1 MTLPR
6 LEYLSSE
13 RMGADVGS
21 ENRTARVLVSRHGN
35 SVYSTGLVVL
45 VVLTVFVGE
54 GKTEEILGELG

>member
-6 LEYLSSE
+6 LEYLSLE

-35 SVYSTGLVVL
+35 SVYSGLVVL

-54 GKTEEILGELG
+54 GKIEEILGELG

>member
-1 MTLPR
+1 
-6 LEYLSSE
+6 
-13 RMGADVGS
+13 MGADVGS

-54 GKTEEILGELG
+54 GKIEEILGELG

>member
-6 LEYLSSE
+6 LEYLSLE

-45 VVLTVFVGE
+45 TVFVGE
-54 GKTEEILGELG
+54 GKIEEILGELG